1 MNTKYLRS
9 YRLRSMRTFL
19 HYFTFLNATPPSRPR
34 LLKNYLATLDDQM
47 RGTMLTDP
55 GFTKLNFLWTDGDFW
70 TVLRE
75 TMNADA
81 RFLEAW

>member
-19 HYFTFLNATPPSRPR
+19 HYFTFLNATPAQSD
-34 LLKNYLATLDDQM
+34 LDYWKNYLATLDDQM

-55 GFTKLNFLWTDGDFW
+55 GFTN
-70 TVLRE
+70 
-75 TMNADA
+75 
-81 RFLEAW
+81 